1 MPFLVIYIFNCTVFL
16 IIIISLIRKQHKKEV
31 KSDKKL
37 DPKELKKHLIIAITL
52 SLLLGLGWG
61 FGIPATQG
69 VKNVAVRTLLQ
80 ALFIIFTAFQG
91 LFIFILQCLRSQI
104 AHSQWWKW
112 YNGIT
117 GHKQK
122 YDIGKSTSAGA
133 KTKKHQGPSDMT
145 SSTGLAY
152 EASTLGRVTDSSTLQ
167 RELQNDFTSAGQS
180 EAEFGPPYNVTKQD
194 LSIEAVVVENFD
206 TQNT

>member
-1 MPFLVIYIFNCTVFL
+1 MQKSDRNSRLLVSPWFLARNLFQQNR
-16 IIIISLIRKQHKKEV
+16 IISESASQEV
-31 KSDKKL
+31 QNRATFIFLAPSSED
-37 DPKELKKHLIIAITL
+37 
-52 SLLLGLGWG
+52 LGLGWG

-91 LFIFILQCLRSQI
+91 LFIFIMQCLRSQI
-104 AHSQWWKW
+104 ARSQWWKW

-145 SSTGLAY
+145 SSTGLAF

-167 RELQNDFTSAGQS
+167 RGLQNDFTSCS
-180 EAEFGPPYNVTKQD
+180 WTV
-194 LSIEAVVVENFD
+194 
-206 TQNT
+206 